1 MTTTFAQTLAGFCA
15 GLGPDDIPHEVRD
28 NGALRV
34 LDTVGCALAGSQAAF
49 APSVLGL
56 AGRWGGG
63 APCTVVG
70 SSLRASPPLAA
81 LVNGCL
87 GHGLDFDDTHAPSIT
102 HASAVLV
109 PVILALGE
117 AERLDGRTALSALI
131 AGYEAIARIGMAAP
145 GQFHERGWHA
155 TAVCGAFAAALT
167 AGRCLGLPAQS
178 LTAAVGIAA
187 SMASG
192 VMEFLE
198 DGSSVKRLHPGW
210 AAHSGVLAA
219 GLARGGFD
227 GPATALEGRFGFY
240 RVALGAA
247 PDMAP
252 LLASL
257 GTRWETLQISVKP
270 YPCCHY
276 VHAYVDAALRIRRE
290 HGIEAGSVAD
300 IECLVP
306 QGEVPIVCEPLPTKR
321 RPRTSYEAQFSIP
334 FAVAA
339 ALVDEGVGVASF
351 AESRLS
357 DPALLAVAARVRYT
371 VDERSPFPRSF
382 PGWVRVRLHD
392 GRVLEARQEQNR
404 GGPEVPLAAA
414 EVVDKFRA
422 NAARAL
428 PASRVAEVE
437 KAVIGLEGIADLA
450 PVVSL
455 LARD

>member
-1 MTTTFAQTLAGFCA
+1 MATATEALAGFCA
-15 GLGPDDIPHEVRD
+15 GLAADDIPHEVRD
-28 NGALRV
+28 SAALRV
-34 LDTVGCALAGSQAAF
+34 LDTVGCALAGSRTAF

-56 AGRWGGG
+56 VRQWGGG

-70 SSLRASPPLAA
+70 TPLRATPPLAA
-81 LVNGCL
+81 LANGCL

-102 HASAVLV
+102 HPSAVLV

-117 AERLDGRTALSALI
+117 AEKLDGRTALTALV
-131 AGYEAIARIGMAAP
+131 AGYEAVTRLGMAAP

-167 AGRCLGLPAQS
+167 AGKCLGLDAPR

-219 GLARGGFD
+219 GLARGGFS
-227 GPATALEGRFGFY
+227 GPATGLEGRFGFY
-240 RVALGAA
+240 RVALGVA
-247 PDMAP
+247 PDMGP

-276 VHAYVDAALRIRRE
+276 VHAYVDAALRLRRE
-290 HGIEAGSVAD
+290 HGIGADAVAD
-300 IECLVP
+300 VECLVP
-306 QGEVPIVCEPLPTKR
+306 QGEVPIVCEPVSTKQ

-339 ALVDEGVGVASF
+339 AFVDEAVGVASF

-357 DPALLAVAARVRYT
+357 DPALLGLAGRVRYT
-371 VDERSPFPRSF
+371 VDERSPFPKSF
-382 PGWVRVRLHD
+382 PGWVRVRLTD

-404 GGPEVPLAAA
+404 GGPALPLTAA
-414 EVVDKFRA
+414 EVVDKYRA
-422 NAARAL
+422 NAAHAMT
-428 PASRVAEVE
+428 ASRAAAIE
-437 KAVIGLEGIADLA
+437 KAVLGLEGAVDLA

-455 LARD
+455 LACD